1 MRKSILSLSI
11 ATMIGSMGAANA
23 GVVVAVAAQGATT
36 NSGIGWTGLQP
47 LTGAAQATSLV
58 LSAGGVGTAL
68 ITPYFTAQG
77 GNATV
82 ISLVNVDPTN
92 GKAVKVRFR
101 GGSNSDDILDFQV
114 YMSPND
120 VWNGM
125 VSKNASTGIAE
136 FTTTDKSCTLPAF
149 TSGVAQPFVTA
160 RLPSYSTATEL
171 ANGTSEGYVEIFNM
185 ADIPVNTNTNS
196 IYQSI
201 LHTAGTPR
209 NCASAALNATFAA
222 DATNESAAAFLGFA
236 APTGM
241 LFGNWTIINV
251 PQTTTFSGSMS
262 AIRAMVGTADGYSN
276 YTLFPQSATA
286 APTPENS
293 SADPL
298 FNSSISYTSMP
309 TTGATAGLT
318 SAATIAVTA
327 AFYDLPDLST
337 PMLVAGAGTTSGPR
351 GQAFSLTSALAVNSI
366 SNEYAT
372 EAATNAQ
379 TDWVFSMPTRRYS
392 VAFAYGTS
400 VATGRRLYSS
410 VADATGAAPVTQFF
424 ASTNTTLSGDRICV
438 AATGQ
443 KFYDRDESSK
453 TSGAVFSPGSVATFN
468 FCGETSVTTFGGKA
482 SVLGAVLAKA
492 DTGSSAFVNGWGVV
506 NTPNP
511 AGAGSVNIGLPIIGS
526 SFIKLT
532 NAAASAGTS
541 GTYGITSAHR
551 FSK

>member
-1 MRKSILSLSI
+1 MRKSLLSLSI
-11 ATMIGSMGAANA
+11 AAMVGSIGAAHA
-23 GVVVAVAAQGATT
+23 GVVVPAGVQGATT
-36 NSGIGWTGLQP
+36 NGGIGWTGLQP
-47 LTGAAQATSLV
+47 LTGVAAATQLV

-68 ITPYFTAQG
+68 ITPYFTAQS

-125 VSKNASTGIAE
+125 VSKNASTGVAE
-136 FTTTDKSCTLPAF
+136 FTTTDKSCTLPAL

-196 IYQSI
+196 IYSSI
-201 LHTAGTPR
+201 LHTSGTPR
-209 NCASAALNATFAA
+209 NCASASLNATFAA
-222 DATNESAAAFLGFA
+222 DATTEAAAAALGFA

-251 PQTTTFSGSMS
+251 PQTTTFSGSMT
-262 AIRAMVGTADGYSN
+262 AIRALTPANTDGYSN

-286 APTPENS
+286 AATPENS

-298 FNSSISYTSMP
+298 FNSTISYTTMP
-309 TTGATAGLT
+309 VTGLTAGLT
-318 SAATIAVTA
+318 AAGSVAVTA

-337 PMLVAGAGTTSGPR
+337 PMLAVGAGTTSGPR
-351 GQAFSLTSALAVNSI
+351 GQAFSLTNALAVTSI

-372 EAATNAQ
+372 EAGTNAQ

-400 VATGRRLYSS
+400 VATGRRLFSS
-410 VADATGAAPVTQFF
+410 VADATGAAPATQFF
-424 ASTNTTLSGDRICV
+424 STPNTTVSGDRICV
-438 AATGQ
+438 AAAGQ

-453 TSGAVFSPGSVATFN
+453 TSGAVFSPGSVAT
-468 FCGETSVTTFGGKA
+468 S
-482 SVLGAVLAKA
+482 AVKP
-492 DTGSSAFVNGWGVV
+492 V
-506 NTPNP
+506 
-511 AGAGSVNIGLPIIGS
+511 
-526 SFIKLT
+526 
-532 NAAASAGTS
+532 
-541 GTYGITSAHR
+541 
-551 FSK
+551 